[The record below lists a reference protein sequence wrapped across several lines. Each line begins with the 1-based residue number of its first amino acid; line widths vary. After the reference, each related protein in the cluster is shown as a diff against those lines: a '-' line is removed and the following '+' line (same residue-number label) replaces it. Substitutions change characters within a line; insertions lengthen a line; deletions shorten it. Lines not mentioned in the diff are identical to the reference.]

1 MNDLA
6 NLVDKYKYACCDDRK
21 NTTRCFDKDCMSMAR
36 ADYDQETVVF
46 WLDETQ
52 EENPKGW
59 LDIPRRLIDQVNHT
73 LQYE

>member
-1 MNDLA
+1 
-6 NLVDKYKYACCDDRK
+6 
-21 NTTRCFDKDCMSMAR
+21 MSMAR

-52 EENPKGW
+52 AENPKGW